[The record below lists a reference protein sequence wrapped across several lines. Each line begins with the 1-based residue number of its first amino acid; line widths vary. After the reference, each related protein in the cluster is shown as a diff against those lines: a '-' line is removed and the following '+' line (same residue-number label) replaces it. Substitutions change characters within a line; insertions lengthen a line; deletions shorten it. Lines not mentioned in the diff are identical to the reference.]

1 MIPGIS
7 SLITGGISTAVE
19 KIGGTIRS
27 FVTTD
32 KDKMSAQIQV
42 EKILQETGNQIEQTV
57 RQEMESKERIIT
69 AELRQGDN
77 YTKRARPTVVYY
89 GLGAI
94 TVDLVARY
102 IGHFTG
108 NPIPETMLPTEFWVA
123 WGGIVSTW
131 VIGRS
136 AEKRGQ
142 TNKVVDFITGK

>member
-1 MIPGIS
+1 MIGIG
-7 SLITGGISTAVE
+7 SLISGGIGSAI
-19 KIGGTIRS
+19 KDIGGTIRS
-27 FVTTD
+27 FVTTKND
-32 KDKMSAQIQV
+32 QMSAQIQI
-42 EKILQETGNQIEQTV
+42 EKILQDTGNQIEKTV
-57 RQEMESKERIIT
+57 RQEMQSKERIIT
-69 AELRQGDN
+69 AELNQGDN

-94 TVDLVARY
+94 SVDLIARY

-142 TNKVVDFITGK
+142 TNKVINFITGK

>member
-1 MIPGIS
+1 MIKD
-7 SLITGGISTAVE
+7 LILGGVSTAVE

-32 KDKMSAQIQV
+32 NDRMAMQIQV

-57 RQEMESKERIIT
+57 RQEMQSKERIIT
-69 AELRQGDN
+69 SELSQGDDF
-77 YTKRARPTVVYY
+77 TKRARPTVVYY
-89 GLGAI
+89 GLVAI
-94 TVDLVARY
+94 TIDLVARY
-102 IGHFTG
+102 AGHFTG

-142 TNKVVDFITGK
+142 TNKMVNFITGNNN